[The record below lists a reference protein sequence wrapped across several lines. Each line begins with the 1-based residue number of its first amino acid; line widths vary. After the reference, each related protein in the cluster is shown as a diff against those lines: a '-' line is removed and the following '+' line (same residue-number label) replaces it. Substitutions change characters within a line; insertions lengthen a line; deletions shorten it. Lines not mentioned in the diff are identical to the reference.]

1 MASLSEFSIKRPVAT
16 TMIIISMVGFGLLS
30 IFNLPMALLPNFNIP
45 VVVISTTWVG
55 ASPEDVDK
63 LITREIEDIVPNV
76 EGVKKYTSTSSLN
89 SSIVVIEFD
98 YGIDADNKVDEVQR
112 EVTKIVNDLPTDA
125 NTPIISKASAGAEA
139 VVSVELSGDDL
150 IELRSMAETL
160 VKPRFQRIEGVG
172 AVDIFGGLERE
183 ILVELNPEKLDNY
196 DLGVSDVVSVLE
208 QSTVNL
214 PAGNIREGNKEYIV
228 KIEGELETLEQVKNV
243 IIRNSDGKILRLRD
257 VANVSLTTKDVDSYN
272 RVNGKEALA
281 LNVSKSDDGNAVEI
295 ADKVKLEIE
304 ELKSYLPAG
313 TEVNIGFDSSEFIK
327 NSLNTVKNNALTGLV
342 LASIILFVF
351 LKDIRA
357 TSVIAMAIP
366 TSIIFTFGL
375 LSVKGISLN
384 LISLMGLSL
393 GVGMLVDNSVVVL
406 DNIFRHMS
414 EHRKPSQEAARDG
427 ASEMA
432 LPILASTATTVAVFL
447 PIIFKE
453 GLAKEIFHDMSY
465 SIAFSLLASLIIAL
479 TFVPMVSSKVLKV
492 EKSLHSEGK
501 VLTFVK
507 KVYLKFL
514 DVTMRH
520 RIKTLIVTVLV
531 FVSSLIIAGKLGG
544 EFMPTRDEGQYT
556 IVAEMPSGV
565 EVGLSD
571 QVAKKLEEIVKNDK
585 YTVKYSISAEAG
597 SVVVNVDTPKKY
609 ERDVSIFEIAD
620 DMREKIKGIPD
631 VNLNIVYQYGRGPEQ
646 GRDIQ
651 LNLNSNNFSQLQQ
664 FAQIVQDKILQIP
677 GLVDIKSS
685 DEGGNPEAKIVI
697 DRDKAQYYGV
707 RITEIAQMVS
717 YQILGSRDQVTIK
730 TDNDE
735 VDINVQLAEEYR
747 RSTDKL
753 MDTQIKLSS
762 GKYIKLRDVARLE
775 IGEGASEIS
784 KEDKIRQITVSANTS
799 GGLDIKT
806 AQKNILAAIQDADI
820 PSGLKYEFGGE
831 GEQMAETMSD
841 LGFAF
846 MLAIFII
853 YFILAAQ
860 FESFALPFIIIGSIP
875 LAVIGVFYGLLITGI
890 KFNVMVM
897 VGIIMLA
904 GIVVNNAIV
913 LIDYINILKA
923 RGIER
928 HAAIREAGKT
938 RLRPILMTTLTTVFG
953 MVPLAISNGEGAEMY
968 KGMATAVIFGLSMS
982 TILTLIIIPILYSL
996 VEDGK
1001 IRLSIMLKKKKEKSK
1016 EVLESKSI

>member
-16 TMIIISMVGFGLLS
+16 TMIIISMVGFGLLA
-30 IFNLPMALLPNFNIP
+30 IFQLPMALLPNFNIP
-45 VVVISTTWVG
+45 VVVVSTSWVG

-63 LITREIEDIVPNV
+63 LITREIEDIVPNI
-76 EGVKKYTSTSSLN
+76 EGVKKYTSNSSLN
-89 SSIVVIEFD
+89 SSVVVVEFD
-98 YGIDADNKVDEVQR
+98 YGIDADDKVDEVQR
-112 EVTKIVNDLPTDA
+112 EVTKIINDLPTDA
-125 NTPIISKASAGAEA
+125 DTPIISKASVGAES
-139 VVSVELSGDDL
+139 VISVELSGKDL
-150 IELRSMAETL
+150 IELRTIADTL
-160 VKPRFQRIEGVG
+160 IKPRFQRIEGVG

-183 ILVELNPEKLDNY
+183 ILVELNPEKLENFN
-196 DLGVSDVVSVLE
+196 LGVSDVVSLLE
-208 QSTVNL
+208 QSTINL
-214 PAGNIREGNKEYIV
+214 PAGNIRDGNKEYIV
-228 KIEGELETLEQVKNV
+228 KVEGELETLEQVKNV
-243 IIRNSDGKILRLRD
+243 IIRNSDGKILRLKDLAD
-257 VANVSLTTKDVDSYN
+257 VRLTTKDIDSYN
-272 RVNGKEALA
+272 RVNGKEALT
-281 LNVSKSDDGNAVEI
+281 LNVSKTDDGNAVSI
-295 ADKVKLEIE
+295 ADKIKSEIE
-304 ELKSYLPAG
+304 DLKSYLPAG
-313 TEVNIGFDSSEFIK
+313 TDVNIGFDSSEFIK
-327 NSLNTVKNNALTGLV
+327 NSLNTVKNNAITGLV

-366 TSIIFTFGL
+366 TSIVFTFGL
-375 LSVKGISLN
+375 LSIKNISLN

-453 GLAKEIFHDMSY
+453 GLAKEIFHDMSF
-465 SIAFSLLASLIIAL
+465 SITFSLLASLIIAL
-479 TFVPMVSSKVLKV
+479 TFVPMVSSKVLRL
-492 EKSLHSEGK
+492 EKSLNSEGRILG
-501 VLTFVK
+501 VVK
-507 KVYLKFL
+507 SFYLKFL
-514 DVTMRH
+514 DVSMKH

-531 FVSSLIIAGKLGG
+531 FVSSLMIAGRIGG

-556 IVAEMPSGV
+556 IVAETPSGV
-565 EVGLSD
+565 EVDFSD
-571 QVAKKLEEIVKNDK
+571 QIAKKLEEVVKNDE
-585 YTVKYSISAEAG
+585 YTVKYSVSTQAE
-597 SVVVNVDTPKKY
+597 SVVVNVDTPKKF
-609 ERDVSIFEIAD
+609 ERDASIFEIAD
-620 DMREKIKGIPD
+620 GIRDKIKDIPD
-631 VNLNIVYQYGRGPEQ
+631 VNLNIVYEYGRGPEQ

-651 LNLNSNNFSQLQQ
+651 FNLNSNNFSQLQQ
-664 FAQIVQDKILQIP
+664 FSEKVEEKMSQMP

-685 DEGGNPEAKIVI
+685 DEGGNPEARIVI
-697 DRDKAQYYGV
+697 DRDKAQYYGIRV
-707 RITEIAQMVS
+707 TDIAQMVS

-735 VDINVQLAEEYR
+735 VDINVQLSEEYR
-747 RSTDKL
+747 RSTEKL
-753 MDTQIKLSS
+753 MDTQIKLSDD
-762 GKYIKLRDVARLE
+762 KYIKLKDVARLE
-775 IGEGASEIS
+775 IGEGASAIN

-799 GGLDIKT
+799 GELDIKT
-806 AQKNILAAIQDADI
+806 AQNNILAAIKDMDV

-923 RGIER
+923 RGVER

-938 RLRPILMTTLTTVFG
+938 RLRPIMMTTLTTVFG
-953 MVPLAISNGEGAEMY
+953 MIPLAISNGEGAEMY

-996 VEDGK
+996 VEDAKVK
-1001 IRLSIMLKKKKEKSK
+1001 ISILLASKKEKTK
-1016 EVLESKSI
+1016 EVLESDSV